1 MAQQSESAPRVGVT
15 SAGAHLLASTPEVSW
30 QVRWDVENLDLESL
44 ELLDAHLPHKQF
56 LAKSQDLG
64 RQALGPR
71 ESYRLELNVAS
82 GEPPGSV
89 IDNAF
94 LILRVQRGENQWR
107 VFSRLLVRFGPDGH
121 LEQTCTLIAVHPV
134 GFSRA
139 IS

>member
-1 MAQQSESAPRVGVT
+1 MAQPPENAPSVGVT
-15 SAGAHLLASTPEVSW
+15 AAGANLLATTPEACWRVSW
-30 QVRWDVENLDLESL
+30 DIENLDSEPLQLLE
-44 ELLDAHLPHKQF
+44 AHLPHKQF
-56 LAKSQDLG
+56 LSKSRELG
-64 RQALGPR
+64 GRPLGPR
-71 ESYRLELNVAS
+71 ESYRLELDVAS

-94 LILRVQRGENQWR
+94 LILRLQRGENQWR

-121 LEQTCTLIAVHPV
+121 LEHTCTLTAVHPV